1 MTFAGN
7 WGVYARPV
15 LEQVSHAYVIFYV
28 VHLGCAAK

>member
-15 LEQVSHAYVIFYV
+15 LEHVSHAYVVFYV
-28 VHLGCAAK
+28 THLGFTAK